1 MKIEISHDLLAR
13 KVYERAS
20 ADDKMRLKVSTFIRA
35 RYADYKERK
44 ILLITADLNYIEP
57 YEADLPHI
65 FAHEPDILAFISKS
79 KRRKRNWR
87 IAIAVSLAAFILL
100 GFVVTSVIFYYWR
113 SAETGWQAAIIS
125 NNKLQDTVRE
135 LNIERVRRARVLDSL
150 GISKEQLTSREEAL
164 LHVRDSLNQS
174 MKSLKKAY
182 EELEEAKRKI
192 EEQSKKQL
200 AEANSKASKL
210 ENDKKKIEEEKNNAQ
225 RTNQQIASDYAAEL
239 ARQAAE
245 QLKIGKKDQ
254 AFRLAAQSFD
264 LAPTNQA
271 QEVLKKI
278 HTSETPDFNL
288 RDLPA
293 KNIIQ
298 RYANKYNYKPRLKR

>member
-20 ADDKMRLKVSTFIRA
+20 ADDKMRLKISTFIRS

-44 ILLITADLNYIEP
+44 TLLITADLNYIEP
-57 YEADLPHI
+57 YEADLPQI
-65 FAHEPDILAFISKS
+65 FAHDPEIIAFIAFS

-87 IAIAVSLAAFILL
+87 IAIAIGLAAFILL

-125 NNKLQDTVRE
+125 NNRLQDTVRE

-150 GISKEQLTSREEAL
+150 GISRERLTAREEAL

-200 AEANSKASKL
+200 AEANTKAYKL
-210 ENDKKKIEEEKNNAQ
+210 ENDKRKIEEEKNNAQ
-225 RTNQQIASDYAAEL
+225 RTNQQITSDYAAEL

-245 QLKIGKKDQ
+245 QLKLGKKDQ
-254 AFRLAAQSFD
+254 AFRLAAQSFE
-264 LAPTNQA
+264 LTPTNQA

-298 RYANKYNYKPRLKR
+298 RYTNKFNYKPRLKR